1 MPRSARSS
9 APVVPAWLSDALS
22 LPGADRGQ
30 LIAIVTGPHT
40 HSLLGERVLI
50 SEGGATNGLAD
61 DDPRGL
67 WHQAISAVSTDRGAQ
82 TFQLPVA
89 SAPDQRP
96 VPADVF
102 LAWLAPVPE
111 AWIFGAGH
119 IGAALCPILTALGWR
134 VVVCDDRREFA
145 MTERF
150 PHAAECRVSSFAL
163 SARECAGRADAW
175 AVLVTRGHQHDLTIL
190 SEWTKQHP
198 RYIGMIGSRR
208 RVETVR
214 KNLKESDAPESLLDV
229 LHAPIGLP
237 IGAETPAE
245 IAVSIASE
253 MVALRRGA
261 GPRRDPDARRALP
274 ADTVGWQE
282 IWQTAA
288 AALKSG
294 QHVVLATIIGRRGST
309 PRSLGAQMAVF
320 PDGRMTGTIGG
331 GCGEGIVL
339 DAARDLILR
348 GGPPHTIEIDLTG
361 DAASETSDICGGRY
375 TVFIQRLPS

>member
-1 MPRSARSS
+1 
-9 APVVPAWLSDALS
+9 
-22 LPGADRGQ
+22 
-30 LIAIVTGPHT
+30 
-40 HSLLGERVLI
+40 
-50 SEGGATNGLAD
+50 
-61 DDPRGL
+61 
-67 WHQAISAVSTDRGAQ
+67 
-82 TFQLPVA
+82 
-89 SAPDQRP
+89 
-96 VPADVF
+96 
-102 LAWLAPVPE
+102 
-111 AWIFGAGH
+111 
-119 IGAALCPILTALGWR
+119 
-134 VVVCDDRREFA
+134 
-145 MTERF
+145 
-150 PHAAECRVSSFAL
+150 
-163 SARECAGRADAW
+163 
-175 AVLVTRGHQHDLTIL
+175 
-190 SEWTKQHP
+190 
-198 RYIGMIGSRR
+198 MIGSRR